1 MTAVVSE
8 PGKNYCVAVIA
19 GKAVRRPIEVGLSD
33 GTRTEVVSGL
43 DQRDAV
49 VKANA
54 ASLSDGQP
62 VEVVDPST
70 PSPSHRQTLTVLP

>member
-8 PGKNYCVAVIA
+8 QGKDYCVAVVA
-19 GKAVRRPIEVGLSD
+19 GKAVRRPIQVGLSD

-43 DQRDAV
+43 DGGQAV

-54 ASLSDGQP
+54 ASLADGQP
-62 VEVVDPST
+62 VEVVDPAN
-70 PSPSHRQTLTVLP
+70 PSPSAAKP